1 MFVKYLPLL
10 WAGLMR
16 RKTRTVLT
24 LLSVVAA
31 FTLFGML
38 DAVRIAFNAPNSVAG
53 INRLIVTSRFSIIQP
68 LPFAYTSRIQAITGV
83 RNLAYAIWFGGV
95 YQDRKN
101 FFPNMAVSVHE
112 YLTIHPELVLPA
124 AQQQAFRHT
133 RTGAIVGKTL
143 VERFGWKIGDKIPL
157 EATIF
162 PKKDGGNIW
171 TFDLVGIFHADRPEL
186 QGIERQMLF
195 HYDYV
200 DEGRMQ
206 DQGTVGWYI
215 VQVDDPADSDRVALA
230 IDRLFANSAH
240 ETKTQSEKDFQRSF
254 VKQIGN
260 IGLIVSIIMG
270 AVFFTLVLLTG
281 NTMMQAI
288 RERIPELA
296 VLKTIGFPNRIVLL
310 LVLSEAIVIMLCGG
324 LGGLMLAHTLL
335 PVMATATSGQ
345 LNLPLTLS
353 TWLLGVALMI
363 LIGLLI
369 GLPPALRT
377 LRLNVVDA
385 LRG

>member
-1 MFVKYLPLL
+1 MKYLPLL
-10 WAGLMR
+10 LAGLLR

-53 INRLIVTSRFSIIQP
+53 IDRLIVTSRFSIIQP
-68 LPFAYTSRIQAITGV
+68 LPYAYAARIEAISGV
-83 RNLAYAIWFGGV
+83 QEVAYAIWFGGI

-101 FFPNMAVSVHE
+101 FFPNMAVSVKE
-112 YLTIHPELVLPA
+112 YLAIHPELVLPA
-124 AQQQAFRHT
+124 AQKQAFHHT
-133 RTGAIVGKTL
+133 RTAAIVGRTL
-143 VERFGWKIGDKIPL
+143 AERFGWEIGDKIPL

-162 PKKDGGNIW
+162 PKKEGGNVW
-171 TFDLVGIFHADRPEL
+171 TFDLVGIYHADRPEL

-206 DQGTVGWYI
+206 DRGTVGWYI
-215 VQVDDPADSDRVALA
+215 VRVADPSESDRVALA

-260 IGLIVSIIMG
+260 IGLIVSTIMA

-296 VLKTIGFPNRIVLL
+296 VLKTIGFSNRVVLRLVLAEAILIMLFGGIGGLL
-310 LVLSEAIVIMLCGG
+310 LAR
-324 LGGLMLAHTLL
+324 ALL

-345 LNLPLTLS
+345 LNLPLTVD
-353 TWLLGVALMI
+353 TWLLGLGLMI
-363 LIGLLI
+363 LIGFLI
-369 GLPPALRT
+369 GLPPALRA

-385 LRG
+385 LRS

>member
-1 MFVKYLPLL
+1 MKYLPLL
-10 WAGLMR
+10 LAGLLR

-53 INRLIVTSRFSIIQP
+53 IDRLIVTSRFSIIQP
-68 LPFAYTSRIQAITGV
+68 LPYSYTARIQAITGV
-83 RNLAYAIWFGGV
+83 QEVAYAIWFGGI

-101 FFPNMAVSVHE
+101 FFPNMAVSVKE
-112 YLTIHPELVLPA
+112 YLAIHPELVLPPE
-124 AQQQAFRHT
+124 QKQAFRHT
-133 RTGAIVGKTL
+133 RTAAIVGRTL
-143 VERFGWKIGDKIPL
+143 AERFGWEIGDKIPL
-157 EATIF
+157 KATIF
-162 PKKDGGNIW
+162 PKKEGGNVWI
-171 TFDLVGIFHADRPEL
+171 FDLVGIYHADRPEL

-200 DEGRMQ
+200 DEGRVQ
-206 DQGTVGWYI
+206 DRGTVGWYI
-215 VQVDDPADSDRVALA
+215 VQVADPGESDRVALA

-260 IGLIVSIIMG
+260 IGLIVSTIMA

-296 VLKTIGFPNRIVLL
+296 VLKTIGFSNRVVLRLVLAEAILIMLFGGIGGLL
-310 LVLSEAIVIMLCGG
+310 LAR
-324 LGGLMLAHTLL
+324 ALL

-345 LNLPLTLS
+345 LNLPLTVD
-353 TWLLGVALMI
+353 TWLLGLALMI
-363 LIGLLI
+363 LIGFLI
-369 GLPPALRT
+369 GLPPALRA

-385 LRG
+385 LRS